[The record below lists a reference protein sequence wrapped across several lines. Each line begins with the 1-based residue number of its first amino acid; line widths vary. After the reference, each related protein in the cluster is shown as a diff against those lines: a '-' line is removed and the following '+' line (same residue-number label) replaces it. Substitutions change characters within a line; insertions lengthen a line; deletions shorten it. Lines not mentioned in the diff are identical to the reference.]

1 MFITEL
7 SKRKVLCLIFVVFL
21 LYMLINGKC
30 RLIIKDNTVIK
41 VQDGIFQKR
50 KNITS
55 IEIPSGVTRIG
66 SMAFMGCDELKELKI
81 PDSVLCIGS
90 LAFWRCTNLQS
101 IEIPD
106 LVAEIGPRAFSGCEK
121 LVRIKLPEELPE
133 IE

>member
-50 KNITS
+50 EMFTCWAQERPAIIWPGLWMRYWGNT
-55 IEIPSGVTRIG
+55 
-66 SMAFMGCDELKELKI
+66 
-81 PDSVLCIGS
+81 
-90 LAFWRCTNLQS
+90 LQ
-101 IEIPD
+101 
-106 LVAEIGPRAFSGCEK
+106 GG
-121 LVRIKLPEELPE
+121 LPL
-133 IE
+133 